1 MSDNLAERPKNL
13 AREQARGQQAEID
26 QQSFQERV
34 NTFISD
40 HAREEY
46 DNLIRLLK
54 ERAEQL
60 NSQIG
65 ELPKFVPGGYF
76 IQQGN
81 MALYFHF
88 DKPIMNRADNAL
100 LLSVGPAPNT
110 MYLFGNAPQPVRRK
124 LHAAAADDMSSI
136 VWVSSRLRSYSYPTS
151 ATSFALAGLQVTFAW

>member
-1 MSDNLAERPKNL
+1 MGLRSRLRVCGPRNCVFSGSLENLAAPVNARP
-13 AREQARGQQAEID
+13 
-26 QQSFQERV
+26 
-34 NTFISD
+34 
-40 HAREEY
+40 
-46 DNLIRLLK
+46 LK